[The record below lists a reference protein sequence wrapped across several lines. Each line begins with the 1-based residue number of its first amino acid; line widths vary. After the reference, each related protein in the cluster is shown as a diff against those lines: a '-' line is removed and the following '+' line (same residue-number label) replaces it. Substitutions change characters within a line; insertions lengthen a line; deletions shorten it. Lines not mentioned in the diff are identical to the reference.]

1 MSDRPLITPHM
12 KVGELLDAYPQ
23 LEDLLIE
30 IAPEFARLRNPL
42 LRKTVA
48 KVTTLEQA
56 ARVGGL
62 GLGELINRLRAAAGQ
77 EGFTASDPFAGQGER
92 PAWVDQVKVVTTDD
106 AREAIA
112 AGEHPLPRVLAA
124 VGALEP
130 GQAHL
135 LITPFVPAPLL
146 DKVRDR
152 GLQVWTD
159 ARGADTFY
167 NLLARV
173 EG

>member
-12 KVGELLDAYPQ
+12 KVGELLEAYPA
-23 LEDLLIE
+23 LEDVLIG

-48 KVTTLEQA
+48 KITTLEQA
-56 ARVGGL
+56 AQVGGL
-62 GLGELINRLRAAAGQ
+62 GLGELINKLRAAAGQ
-77 EGFTASDPFAGQGER
+77 EGFTAGDPFAGQGER
-92 PAWVDQVKVVTTDD
+92 PAWVDQITIVTTDD

-112 AGEHPLPRVLAA
+112 AGEHPLPRVMAA

-135 LITPFVPAPLL
+135 LITPFIPAPLL
-146 DKVRDR
+146 DKVRER

-159 ARGADTFY
+159 SRGADTFY
-167 NLLARV
+167 NLLARPAD
-173 EG
+173 